1 MTRRGHVDEIAREIA
16 RPFIGCVCLNS
27 DAHHSPLCSGADLV
41 KAIAAALEIALA
53 TALQRA
59 ELAERER
66 DGLHA
71 LVVQARQERDEA
83 EELRET
89 SLRVAIDQKKRIA
102 ALTAELHGAL
112 YEIDVM
118 LNDEHRPTDGL
129 KAWARRVQNILEP
142 PEPPR

>member
-1 MTRRGHVDEIAREIA
+1 MSTTPPRHVDEIARETGE
-16 RPFIGCVCLNS
+16 RC
-27 DAHHSPLCSGADLV
+27 AHVAYD
-41 KAIAAALEIALA
+41 IAAACPRCIAAALRVERERGDNAEKWAATLEIALA
-53 TALQRA
+53 MAQVRL

-118 LNDEHRPTDGL
+118 LNDEHRPADGL
-129 KAWARRVQNILEP
+129 KAWARHAQD
-142 PEPPR
+142 